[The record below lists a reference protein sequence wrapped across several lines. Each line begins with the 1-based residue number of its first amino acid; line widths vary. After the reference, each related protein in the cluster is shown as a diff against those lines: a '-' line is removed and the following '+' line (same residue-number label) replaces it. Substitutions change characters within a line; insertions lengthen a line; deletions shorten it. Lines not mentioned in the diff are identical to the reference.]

1 MDPNQSSQKSSW
13 ICPCTGCNK
22 ARKQAF
28 KEVLDILE
36 GGGDAYSRIHAIKKL
51 IDNAIMVKKG

>member
-1 MDPNQSSQKSSW
+1 VNPNQTSQKSNW
-13 ICPCTGCNK
+13 LCPCNGCVK

-28 KEVLDILE
+28 KEVADILE

-51 IDNAIMVKKG
+51 IDNGIMIKKG